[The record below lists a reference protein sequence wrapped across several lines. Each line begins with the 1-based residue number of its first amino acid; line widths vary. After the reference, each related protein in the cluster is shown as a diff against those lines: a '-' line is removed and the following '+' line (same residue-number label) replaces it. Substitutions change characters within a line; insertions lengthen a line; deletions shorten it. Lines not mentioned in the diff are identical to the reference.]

1 MFAVMDLAA
10 ANALL
15 CMFSSFLSSFLSF
28 LSFLAFSLS
37 PFPFFSPNHHY
48 FTHQMPII

>member
-15 CMFSSFLSSFLSF
+15 CMFSSFLSSF